1 MYAWVWRHL
10 PGPWP
15 LRLVLMLALLAAAVV
30 ALFLWGF
37 PWVEQTFGIGDVT
50 VS

>member
-15 LRLVLMLALLAAAVV
+15 VRAVLALALVAGVV
-30 ALFLWGF
+30 AVLFLWGF

-50 VS
+50 VG